1 MRFVGYRLVAPFYET
16 MRNFFFP
23 SISKAQREFH
33 RLDPKLVTKIAVV
46 GGGSGDILY
55 PLLQKFKNAT
65 IYFIEPSEA
74 MMEKARE
81 RFGTSRRI
89 FFKEEN
95 MEDINLEDIDVM
107 ILPFVLD
114 IIPERKMKAVA
125 KSVIVSVKHKGF
137 ILFSDFVQKQDAFSK
152 LKTFILYLI
161 FLPFRGK
168 LQMSLPDYNLFFDS
182 FKHKLVNE
190 KNFSNKTVTSR
201 LYQVYKD

>member
-1 MRFVGYRLVAPFYET
+1 
-16 MRNFFFP
+16 
-23 SISKAQREFH
+23 
-33 RLDPKLVTKIAVV
+33 
-46 GGGSGDILY
+46 
-55 PLLQKFKNAT
+55 
-65 IYFIEPSEA
+65 
-74 MMEKARE
+74 MMEKAKK

-89 FFKEEN
+89 FFKEEY

-107 ILPFVLD
+107 VLPFVLD

-152 LKTFILYLI
+152 LKMLILYLI

-168 LQMSLPDYNLFFDS
+168 LQMSLPDYNLFFGN
-182 FKHKLVNE
+182 FKHKLVSE